1 MDPISIIAAAT
12 TAFNAIKKGIEI
24 GRDIQDMGSQ
34 LSQWATA
41 ISDLEFIERRV
52 QSPPWYKAFS
62 SSVQA
67 EAVEIFAAK
76 RKTQAMRDELKQY
89 IQFSHGQSA
98 WNELLSIEAKIR
110 VQRQEHEYRKQ
121 EIKENIISGIL
132 LFLSLTSITAMLTL
146 FAWLYYSYQM

>member
-1 MDPISIIAAAT
+1 MDPITIITAAT

-24 GRDIQDMGSQ
+24 GREIQDMGSQ

-62 SSVQA
+62 SSIQA

-76 RKTQAMRDELKQY
+76 HKAQAMRDELKQY

-110 VQRQEHEYRKQ
+110 IQRQEHEYRRQ

-132 LFLSLTSITAMLTL
+132 LFLSITSITAMLTL

>member
-24 GRDIQDMGSQ
+24 GRDIQDMGGQ

-41 ISDLEFIERRV
+41 ISDLDFIERRV
-52 QSPPWYKAFS
+52 QEPPWYKAFS
-62 SSVQA
+62 SSIQA

-76 RKTQAMRDELKQY
+76 HKAQAMRDELKQY

-98 WNELLSIEAKIR
+98 WNELLAIEAKIR

-121 EIKENIISGIL
+121 EIKENIISGL
-132 LFLSLTSITAMLTL
+132 LLLLSLTSITAMLTL
-146 FAWLYYSYQM
+146 FAWVYFSYGN